1 MWEKDKRTIRLKPI
15 LLIALSAVFIPV
27 SYVWYDALSNFTCK
41 ESISTTNYTNVNPT
55 LDKRNNC
62 PLETNF
68 HWIAFYGIN
77 GLIYGMPLIV
87 LVQRAKRA
95 RNL

>member
-1 MWEKDKRTIRLKPI
+1 MWEKDKRSIRLKPI

-27 SYVWYDALSNFTCK
+27 SYAWYDTLNNFNCK
-41 ESISTTNYTNVNPT
+41 ESTSTTNYANTNPT

-62 PLETNF
+62 PQETNF
-68 HWIAFYGIN
+68 LWIAFYGIN
-77 GLIYGMPLIV
+77 GIIYGMPVIV
-87 LVQRAKRA
+87 LVRRTKRK